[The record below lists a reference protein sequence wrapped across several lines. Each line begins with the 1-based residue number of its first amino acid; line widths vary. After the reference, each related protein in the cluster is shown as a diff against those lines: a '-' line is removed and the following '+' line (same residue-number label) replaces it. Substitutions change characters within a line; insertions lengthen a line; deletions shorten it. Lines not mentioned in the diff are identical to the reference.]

1 MIICSKCR
9 VEMTCNKTGVV
20 VLWGL
25 DHGRSGDE
33 YKCPKCGS
41 KTIHANAQ
49 SHRVSHLSA
58 AALEARGYLIE
69 MN

>member
-1 MIICSKCR
+1 
-9 VEMTCNKTGVV
+9 MTCVATGVV

-33 YKCPKCGS
+33 YECGECGN
-41 KTIHANAQ
+41 KTIHANNE

-58 AALEARGYLIE
+58 AALEARGYLRE